1 LAIGAEADGQL
12 RASGI
17 ARRRTE
23 EKRVEAFF
31 PLRATTTA
39 ADSKRDA
46 RAAQK
51 NGALAFGDMSDH
63 VKQILV
69 DAFGRV
75 SELVTDLTAGL
86 TDEIASYRPDPAANS
101 IAWLIW
107 HLSRVQDDHLADL
120 AQVEQVWPE
129 WRDRFGLPFSAWA
142 TGYGHGPEDVAA
154 VRVSSD
160 LLGGYHQAVHELT
173 LRYVDGITAAEL
185 DRIVDTR
192 WDPPVTAAVRLVSVI
207 GDTMQH
213 LGQAAYVRGLAERR
227 DSAWHEPG
235 AADR

>member
-1 LAIGAEADGQL
+1 MREQL
-12 RASGI
+12 RQ
-17 ARRRTE
+17 T
-23 EKRVEAFF
+23 V
-31 PLRATTTA
+31 PLP
-39 ADSKRDA
+39 
-46 RAAQK
+46 
-51 NGALAFGDMSDH
+51 FGDMSDH
-63 VKQILV
+63 VKQLLV

-75 SELVTDLTAGL
+75 RELVIDLTDSL
-86 TDEIASYRPDPAANS
+86 TEEIASYRPDPEANS

-129 WRDRFGLPFSAWA
+129 WRDRFGLPFSKWA
-142 TGYGHGPEDVAA
+142 TGYGHGPADVAA

-160 LLGGYHQAVHELT
+160 LLGEYHQAVHDLT
-173 LRYVDGITAAEL
+173 LRYVDGITPAEL

-227 DSAWHEPG
+227 DSALHKPG